1 LFPVESMA
9 SASGAELGENIRLGG
24 VTVAAAGIVSFIL
37 ARHGMRGL
45 LAFGERWRFLPLR
58 FKDGFGINQPWR
70 LMLFLSMVWVGLM
83 GGFRSTP
90 ITLVLLL
97 FFLFWFEGLFRT
109 RLLPALV
116 LVGILALA
124 ISLPMVEKMPLM
136 VQRSLSFLPIQV
148 KPEARQLAEH
158 SSEWRIKM
166 WEEVLPTVPQ
176 YLLLGKGYSIS
187 VREYE
192 ATQQELEFNA
202 NASSASASLASDYH
216 NGPLSL
222 IIPLG
227 AFGALA
233 FLWFLGAS
241 YRVLL
246 HNYRYGDPQLRQ
258 VNTFLLAYFLTKAT
272 FFFLVFGSFQTDLA
286 MFTGMI
292 GLSVTIN
299 GGMRRPEKSAAKPN
313 PAYLPFRLPKTA
325 KA

>member
-1 LFPVESMA
+1 L
-9 SASGAELGENIRLGG
+9 
-24 VTVAAAGIVSFIL
+24 
-37 ARHGMRGL
+37 
-45 LAFGERWRFLPLR
+45 
-58 FKDGFGINQPWR
+58 
-70 LMLFLSMVWVGLM
+70 

-97 FFLFWFEGLFRT
+97 FFLFWFEGLFRS
-109 RLLPALV
+109 RLMPAFALV
-116 LVGILALA
+116 AVLGLA
-124 ISLPMVEKMPLM
+124 ICLPLIEKMPLM
-136 VQRSLSFLPIQV
+136 VQRSISFLPIEV
-148 KPEARQLAEH
+148 SLEARQSAEH
-158 SSEWRIKM
+158 SSEWRLKM

-187 VREYE
+187 VREFE

-202 NASSASASLASDYH
+202 SATSAGASLASDYH
-216 NGPLSL
+216 SGPLSL
-222 IIPLG
+222 IITLG

-258 VNTFLLAYFLTKAT
+258 ANTFLLAYFLTKAI
-272 FFFLVFGSFQTDLA
+272 FFFLVFGSFQNDLVI
-286 MFTGMI
+286 FTGMI

-299 GGMRRPEKSAAKPN
+299 GGMRRPEKSTAKPN